1 VKILIIQEYSRHPEN
16 AEYRECL
23 LFQKAF
29 NSIGKEIQADCWGL
43 GHPNYKQQINF
54 NDYDVILNSENYG
67 DEWLPN
73 FNNIKKP
80 FKILY
85 AIDPHVRG
93 IQAYETICNN
103 QGYNFM
109 FVALRDFSSGPN
121 KAWLPP
127 GVDDQLFRNKNI
139 NKDIFMGF
147 VGSYVNRKG
156 ILDHLTNKFGLEQH
170 IRVLGDD
177 MVNLINRF
185 QVHFNMNISLGTN
198 YRNFETIA
206 CETLLLTSACNEY
219 DDLGFKNNENC
230 LIYNNVQDLEEK
242 ILFCKN
248 NPEKVKQIAAK
259 GLELSNRHSYK
270 RRAESVIKFLKS
282 KI

>member
-1 VKILIIQEYSRHPEN
+1 
-16 AEYRECL
+16 
-23 LFQKAF
+23 
-29 NSIGKEIQADCWGL
+29 
-43 GHPNYKQQINF
+43 
-54 NDYDVILNSENYG
+54 
-67 DEWLPN
+67 
-73 FNNIKKP
+73 
-80 FKILY
+80 
-85 AIDPHVRG
+85 
-93 IQAYETICNN
+93 
-103 QGYNFM
+103 M